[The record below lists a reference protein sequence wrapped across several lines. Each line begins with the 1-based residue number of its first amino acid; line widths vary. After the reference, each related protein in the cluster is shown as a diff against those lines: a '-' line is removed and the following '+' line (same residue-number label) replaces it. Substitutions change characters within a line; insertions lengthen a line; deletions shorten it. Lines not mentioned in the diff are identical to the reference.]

1 LIIDWRSYCIYSI
14 KKWNPSE
21 SGSFFQRQERLMTQ
35 ITDTDL
41 KSGEL
46 FDRALSNI
54 RHLLGNSVSTLKITL
69 EVLLENYDQFDETKK
84 NEFLERAVNQ
94 VALQQRLLESM
105 KTYSRSVVNRIQTIN
120 FDEFW
125 HDWIQEK
132 REELAGEGI
141 RLMVEEP
148 EKPCYVLGESKVLN
162 LVFNA
167 VIANAIEALMQ
178 IDDPLIEITSF
189 ASDDL
194 RIVIR
199 DNGCGIEKDKLEK
212 VFIPFYSKDS
222 DKSGLGLPLARKLLV
237 AMGGGIAV
245 DSRPGEGTSVC
256 IQLKRAHRDRPPG

>member
-1 LIIDWRSYCIYSI
+1 
-14 KKWNPSE
+14 
-21 SGSFFQRQERLMTQ
+21 MTQ
-35 ITDTDL
+35 IADTDL
-41 KSGEL
+41 KSGEF

-84 NEFLERAVNQ
+84 TEFLERAVNQ
-94 VALQQRLLESM
+94 VLLQQRLLESM
-105 KTYSRSVVNRIQTIN
+105 KTYSRSVVNRVQPIN
-120 FDEFW
+120 FDAFW

-141 RLMVEEP
+141 RLMVKEP
-148 EKPCYVLGESKVLN
+148 DKPCYILGESRVLN
-162 LVFNA
+162 LVFNT

-178 IDDPLIEITSF
+178 TDDPLIEITSL

-194 RIVIR
+194 RVVVR

-212 VFIPFYSKDS
+212 VFIPFYSKGS

-237 AMGGGIAV
+237 AMGGGIAI
-245 DSRPGEGTSVC
+245 DSRPGQGTSVC
-256 IQLKRAHRDRPPG
+256 VQLKRAHRNRQPG